1 MAIETEMI
9 KLEAQQFMSN
19 RQLYSMN
26 PMEDKRIIKNEFE
39 QRDCCIE
46 KKMKENNDNLVNIL
60 ERIIKH
66 LQGYYKIIDQGYD
79 KPYLDNRISKYET
92 ILAKLKSELEPN
104 PEPSYVLEDTKVKES
119 KPKVKKEPKDKK
131 EPKEAKDKKEPK
143 EAKDKKETK
152 KKISATMKRLVWNTN
167 IGEEIGKTK
176 CLCCKSTDIT
186 QMSFHCGHVI
196 AEINGGELI
205 VSNLKPICQN
215 CNSSMGTKN
224 MNEFMETFK

>member
-9 KLEAQQFMSN
+9 KLEAQQFMIN

-26 PMEDKRIIKNEFE
+26 PMEDKRIIKNDFE
-39 QRDCCIE
+39 QRECCIE
-46 KKMKENNDNLVNIL
+46 KKMKENNKVPIL

-79 KPYLDNRISKYET
+79 KLYLDNRISKYET
-92 ILAKLKSELEPN
+92 LLVKLKSESEPKLEP
-104 PEPSYVLEDTKVKES
+104 VLEDTKVKES
-119 KPKVKKEPKDKK
+119 KPKEAKEPKVKKDKKETKPKEPKDKK
-131 EPKEAKDKKEPK
+131 EP
-143 EAKDKKETK
+143 K

>member
-9 KLEAQQFMSN
+9 KLEAQQFMTN

-26 PMEDKRIIKNEFE
+26 PMEDKRIIKIDFE

-46 KKMKENNDNLVNIL
+46 KKMKEHNDIVPIL

-92 ILAKLKSELEPN
+92 ILTKLKSHAELELEPK
-104 PEPSYVLEDTKVKES
+104 PEPSVLKEDTKVKDS
-119 KPKVKKEPKDKK
+119 KPKKEPKVKKDPKDKK
-131 EPKEAKDKKEPK
+131 EAKEPK
-143 EAKDKKETK
+143 KSESKPK

-196 AEINGGELI
+196 AEMNGGELI